1 MPLTPRLSKPK
12 FEARWPAVLIW
23 AFAWGLLWSLDGT
36 FNLGNLALLLVLASA
51 VAGLWLSAIFSII
64 CSALSVLMFNWFFV
78 EPRFTFSVNFHQDML
93 LLLAMMGVSS
103 VVSYLMVRLRIA
115 ADLESQH
122 AYASEQLRELG
133 EELRELN
140 NVSDQSALLYQFLQQ
155 YSGVNVTMLVLENE
169 GSSRFQI
176 GESNTQDE
184 QGLLACIQQFGALG
198 PGTGRHENQLTLFLP
213 LRGRVRALGAVAFQD
228 INSQKITL
236 FKRDFLQQVCDLFGM
251 EIERT
256 QTLRL
261 AQLAQ
266 TEAKSH
272 VLRNTLLTSISHDYR
287 TPLAN
292 LMGAASVIHEQTE
305 KLSTEKISSLAQ
317 TVLEEAQHLN
327 RMTTNTL
334 QLARLDASPLNVKK
348 DWESLPEILGSVLSK
363 ARKRYQSRRIL
374 VDVPSGLPL
383 IRCDAILLVQLFDN
397 LIENAAKY
405 SPEESSIEIKVVA
418 SKIELIV
425 RVLDEGPGISN
436 AWKEK
441 VFHVFERIH
450 AQSVQ
455 ADASEDN
462 QLRRGMGVGLA
473 VCMAIAKV
481 HDFKIW
487 VEDRLPQGAV
497 MCLSIPI
504 MQQPNVI
511 AES

>member
-1 MPLTPRLSKPK
+1 MPLTSRLSKPK
-12 FEARWPAVLIW
+12 FEARWPAIVIW
-23 AFAWGLLWSLDGT
+23 TFAWGLLWYLDGT
-36 FNLGNLALLLVLASA
+36 LNLGNLALLLVLASA
-51 VAGLWLSAIFSII
+51 VAGLWLSAIFSVIS
-64 CSALSVLMFNWFFV
+64 SALSVLMFNWFFV

-93 LLLAMMGVSS
+93 LLLTMMGVSS

-115 ADLESQH
+115 ADAESQH
-122 AYASEQLRELG
+122 AYEAEQLRELG

-140 NVSDQSALLYQFLQQ
+140 HVPQQGALVHDFFEQ
-155 YSGVNVTMLVLENE
+155 YSGCNVTLLVTE
-169 GSSRFQI
+169 GNQTGDLLI
-176 GESNTQDE
+176 GHPDAQDE
-184 QGLLACIQQFGALG
+184 QGLSACVKQFGALG

-213 LRGRVRALGAVAFQD
+213 LRGHVRALGAVAFKD
-228 INSQKITL
+228 IGSKKTTQLN
-236 FKRDFLQQVCDLFGM
+236 RDFLQQVCDLFGL

-272 VLRNTLLTSISHDYR
+272 LLRNTLLTSISHDYR

-292 LMGAASVIHEQTE
+292 LMGAASVIHDQAA
-305 KLSTEKISSLAQ
+305 KLSTEKVSDLAQ

-348 DWESLPEILGSVLSK
+348 DWESLQEILGSVLSK
-363 ARKRYQSRRIL
+363 ARKRYQTRRIL
-374 VDVPSGLPL
+374 VEVPNNLPL

-405 SPEESSIEIKVVA
+405 SPEETAIEIKAVVLND
-418 SKIELIV
+418 ELVV
-425 RVLDEGPGISN
+425 RVMDEGPGISN

-441 VFHVFERIH
+441 VFHAFERVH
-450 AQSVQ
+450 AEEAQ

-481 HDFKIW
+481 HDARLW
-487 VEDRLPQGAV
+487 VEDRLPHGAV
-497 MCLSIPI
+497 MCLSLPVGI
-504 MQQPNVI
+504 QPDLI
-511 AES
+511 SES